1 MKVKNDHRSK
11 CWTWAGCLKLISTW
25 QAKSFFDGMDQ
36 RALEISK
43 QCLFLFSAF
52 RPVMFSCGFFVVSVL
67 FWSFFSFV
75 SLFCFSF
82 PFVYFSIFSNP
93 GWHASLFESSNLAK
107 CFQICRVSHTYDLL
121 HVALAKNNDAID
133 RKWNCTSLA
142 TREIMRKIGHWALN
156 LLTLILKCK
165 CGYFF
170 VILKLMSDVRKCFY
184 KCVINVIIIIIQSKY
199 FSVSYW
205 LKSHA

>member
-1 MKVKNDHRSK
+1 MLDMSGLLETNFNLASK
-11 CWTWAGCLKLISTW
+11 ILFRRNGPARLRNF
-25 QAKSFFDGMDQ
+25 QAMSFPLQYLSARHVFM
-36 RALEISK
+36 
-43 QCLFLFSAF
+43 LF
-52 RPVMFSCGFFVVSVL
+52 FFVVSVL

-107 CFQICRVSHTYDLL
+107 CFQICRASHTYDLL

-142 TREIMRKIGHWALN
+142 MREITRKIGHWALH

-170 VILKLMSDVRKCFY
+170 VIFKLMSDVRKCFY
-184 KCVINVIIIIIQSKY
+184 KCIINVIIIIIQSKY